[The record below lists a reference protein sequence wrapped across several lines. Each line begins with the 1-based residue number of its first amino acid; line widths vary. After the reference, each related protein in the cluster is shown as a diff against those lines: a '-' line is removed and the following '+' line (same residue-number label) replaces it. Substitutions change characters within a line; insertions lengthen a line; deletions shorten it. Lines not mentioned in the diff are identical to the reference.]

1 MNTCANS
8 RPENNP
14 PDLSPLHQIK
24 AGKTVRIREL
34 CATPETSCRLR
45 EIGLHEGQ
53 IIRLIASHTNI
64 ICQVCNARVALNAA
78 LAGMILVES
87 FVD

>member
-1 MNTCANS
+1 MNACAN
-8 RPENNP
+8 PGPVNNP
-14 PDLSPLHQIK
+14 TPLSPLHQIK

-64 ICQVCNARVALNAA
+64 ICQVCNARLALNAG
-78 LAGMILVES
+78 LAGMILVEA